1 MRSFLALDLPT
12 STREALRPL
21 SREKI
26 PGAKWVPEGQCHL
39 TLRFLGELGEAEA
52 TALRARLEEIRSTP
66 FSLTPHGVG
75 VFPDVCRARVL
86 WVGLAAPPE
95 LFALQGALEAAVR
108 DLGRP
113 PEGKPFHP
121 HLTLA
126 RLKFPATR
134 EVEAFLA
141 RHRDLSL
148 APFEVREFHLYSS
161 RLSPN
166 GAEHRKEASYPLR

>member
-1 MRSFLALDLPT
+1 MRSFLALDLPNT
-12 STREALRPL
+12 TREALREL
-21 SREKI
+21 AREKI

-39 TLRFLGELGEAEA
+39 TLRFLGELGEAEVA
-52 TALRARLEEIRSTP
+52 ALRAQLEQVRGAT

-75 VFPDVCRARVL
+75 VFPDARRPRVL

-95 LFALQGALEAAVR
+95 LFTLQGSLEAAVR
-108 DLGRP
+108 ELGLP
-113 PEGKPFHP
+113 PEDKSFHP

-134 EVEAFLA
+134 EIEAFLG

-161 RLSPN
+161 RLSPK
-166 GAEHRKEASYPLR
+166 GAEHRKEATYPLR